1 MRRIRM
7 LTLAVCALSTAMIL
21 ELSAVARP
29 QAAQQPPP
37 SQAGPHM
44 PPGRESVEQRVE
56 RLSKELD
63 LTQEQRENIRPVIE
77 EQMKQ
82 MRALREDSS
91 LTQEQR
97 REKAMAA
104 MKETHEKVEAILNPE
119 QREKLKQHMQQ
130 MRDQRSAEHK
140 EAPAKQ

>member
-1 MRRIRM
+1 
-7 LTLAVCALSTAMIL
+7 
-21 ELSAVARP
+21 
-29 QAAQQPPP
+29 
-37 SQAGPHM
+37 M

-63 LTQEQRENIRPVIE
+63 LTQEQREKIRPVLE